1 MTRIQVHLEMIQN
14 VVNRLSRNSFLLKG
28 WSVILVSAFF
38 ALAAVNSKVYFGYCQ
53 EDCVKL
59 PSIKLRR
66 EGRL

>member
-1 MTRIQVHLEMIQN
+1 MI
-14 VVNRLSRNSFLLKG
+14 G
-28 WSVILVSAFF
+28 AIAGDIIGSAFEASPIKSKEF
-38 ALAAVNSKVYFGYCQ
+38 PLFSQNSTCTDDSVWYCQ